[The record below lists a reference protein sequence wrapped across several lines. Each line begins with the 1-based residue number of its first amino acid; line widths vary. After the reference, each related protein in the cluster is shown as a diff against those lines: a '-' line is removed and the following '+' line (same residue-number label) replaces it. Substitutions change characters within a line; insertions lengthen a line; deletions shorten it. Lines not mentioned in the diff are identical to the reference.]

1 MSKTYVANTP
11 LILQDENSENFR
23 VERGEV
29 VELSPEQFEQVAAH
43 VTALDNAI
51 ETTQTAVDNTETTS
65 MQLSDVSSETA
76 QDTSLAKTEEL
87 LPEKNKRSKKDAE

>member
-11 LILQDENSENFR
+11 LILQDENGEDVR

-51 ETTQTAVDNTETTS
+51 ETTQTAVDNNEITS
-65 MQLSDVSSETA
+65 GQLSDVPSETA
-76 QDTSLAKTEEL
+76 QDTSPAKTEEQ